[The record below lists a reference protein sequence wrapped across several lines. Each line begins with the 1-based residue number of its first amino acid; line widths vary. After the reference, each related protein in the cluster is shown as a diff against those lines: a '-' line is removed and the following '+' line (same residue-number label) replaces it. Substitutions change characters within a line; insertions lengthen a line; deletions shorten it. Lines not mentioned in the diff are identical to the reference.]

1 MRSKKRSK
9 YGLNFGDKEGRGELE
24 NKSVPFS
31 LKGLFPAPCHSR
43 VFLVGGIVRDFLLGK
58 ESQDI
63 DLAAA
68 LPADRLIS
76 LGFRLVEGKSTAPI
90 YFKHHPG
97 FGKIE
102 VTLLADTAA
111 LHNDLR
117 RRDFTC
123 NAMAM
128 ALQGEL
134 IDPLG
139 GRADMEQRR
148 LRACSNSSF
157 CDDPLR
163 IFRAFRFE
171 AEGWRMTPQTE
182 ALIRE
187 QSWDEALSRIPVE
200 RFSRELLKA
209 LEKGEPERFFLR
221 MLEFGVGTAFLS
233 ELFRMPHIPAG
244 PLEHHPEG
252 DLLTHSI
259 QVLQR
264 VAALT
269 PDGAPR
275 FCAMF
280 HDIGKLATEPA
291 LYPKHHGHD
300 EAGFKL
306 AQAFCNRLCL
316 SAALR
321 KALTWTSRLHIKA
334 NRWGELRDSS
344 RILLAEQAAKSGIA
358 EILPLVSSAD
368 RPGAAG
374 MVGWSE
380 AVRVSRM
387 TTAELG
393 IDQERLLAMAPE
405 DRPPFI
411 LQKQVE
417 SLRRLRGGGEA

>member
-1 MRSKKRSK
+1 MIIYHTK
-9 YGLNFGDKEGRGELE
+9 G
-24 NKSVPFS
+24 SVKNALGNMEYPMESVTAF
-31 LKGLFPAPCHSR
+31 LKGIFPSTCHSR
-43 VFLVGGIVRDFLLGK
+43 VFLVGGFVRDFLLGK

-68 LPADRLIS
+68 LPAERLVA

-90 YFKHHPG
+90 YFKSYPV

-102 VTLLADTAA
+102 VTLLADPAA
-111 LHNDLR
+111 LGDDLT

-128 ALQGEL
+128 ALTGEL

-139 GRADMEQRR
+139 GRSDMEQRH
-148 LRACSNSSF
+148 LRACSNSAF
-157 CDDPLR
+157 RDDPLR

-171 AEGWRMTPQTE
+171 AEGWRMTPQTGL
-182 ALIRE
+182 LIRE
-187 QSWDEALSRIPVE
+187 QGWDEALSRIPVE

-221 MLEFGVGTAFLS
+221 MLEFSVGTAFLP
-233 ELFRMPHIPAG
+233 ELFRMPYIPAG
-244 PLEHHPEG
+244 PVEHHPEG

-264 VAALT
+264 IAAQT
-269 PDGAPR
+269 PDATPR

-300 EAGFKL
+300 EAGFKM

-334 NRWGELRDSS
+334 NRWGELRDST
-344 RILLAEQAAKSGIA
+344 RIELAEQALKNGIV
-358 EILPLVSSAD
+358 EILPLVSAAD
-368 RPGAAG
+368 RPGAGGMAG
-374 MVGWSE
+374 WHEV
-380 AVRVSRM
+380 VRVARM

-393 IDQERLLAMAPE
+393 IDRERLLAMAPE
-405 DRPPFI
+405 DRPAFI

-417 SLRRLRGGGEA
+417 RLRGGGGAGDA